1 MYKLL
6 LYLAC
11 SIPLLHVSLTSQA
24 QTADTLRSRG
34 LKTVTVTGQKPLIR
48 QEVDRLIYDL
58 QADPDSKGS
67 NLLEIMRKVPF
78 LSVDASGNLLLK
90 GNSSYK
96 VLINGKESGMFE
108 RDPAMVLRTI
118 PASTIQHIE
127 VITTPPS
134 KYDGEG
140 LTGIINIVTIRRKA
154 DGYNGTINISERFPA
169 NGPGAGGSFAM
180 KEGNLGISVYGGAGY
195 DRRPHARNDMQR
207 TAYAKVPIT
216 LLQEGDR
223 HNHRSNG
230 YFGTELSY
238 AVDTLH
244 LLTAQFNFNAYG
256 GAGEDQLLSRMIS
269 GGNVNQQYAMHSS
282 NNNHGNGMDA
292 GINYQITSPEHK
304 NNLITFS
311 YRYATNGRKQA
322 YEQQFTA
329 TINYD
334 ISGYLQDNDE
344 QFREHTLQA
353 DYVRTFRYFSMEAG
367 VKGIWRSNYS
377 DYLNAYL
384 SADPVSNGFDGQQ
397 RVFSVYNAYTFS
409 SKHWDLKAGLRAEQ
423 TFMEAS
429 WQSDSVRLHKQFLNL
444 IPSVVINRK
453 LGNNSSLN
461 LGISRRLKRPNI
473 YKLNPFKDRSNPSQE
488 SSGNP
493 ALRPT
498 LTTNVQ
504 LGYSWSGN
512 LSFNA
517 AVSYAFLNN
526 MFMEITSYD
535 TARNITT
542 TSIENN
548 VRGSGLGF
556 DYTINYPV
564 TKWLNLGINGN
575 AVYLSLDG
583 ASNAAPIALHRWNY
597 AINGNASVRLNKG
610 WKLNTSLN
618 ITGRNQA
625 SLQATNNAVTAITI
639 GGSKDLIKDKL
650 TCSAG
655 ISNPFQAY
663 RQNRTALSDKLF
675 TQYNNTQEYFRT
687 VNVSINYNFGRL
699 KQAIQKN
706 RRGIRNDDGN

>member
-1 MYKLL
+1 MHKLL
-6 LYLAC
+6 LYTAC
-11 SIPLLHVSLTSQA
+11 SISLLCVSLTSQA

-67 NLLEIMRKVPF
+67 SVLEIMRKVPF

-140 LTGIINIVTIRRKA
+140 LMGIINIVTIRRKA
-154 DGYNGTINISERFPA
+154 DGYNGTMNISERFPA
-169 NGPGAGGSFAM
+169 NGPGIGGSFAM
-180 KEGNLGISVYGGAGY
+180 KEGDLGISVYGGAGY
-195 DRRPHARNDMQR
+195 EYRPHARNDMQR
-207 TAYAKVPIT
+207 TAYAKIPVM

-223 HNHRSNG
+223 HHHRSNG
-230 YFGTELSY
+230 YLGTELSY
-238 AVDTLH
+238 AMDSLH

-256 GAGEDQLLSRMIS
+256 GAGEEQLFSRMLR
-269 GGNVNQQYAMHSS
+269 GGNVDQQYVMHSS

-292 GINYQITSPEHK
+292 GINYQITSPKYK
-304 NNLITFS
+304 NNLLTFS
-311 YRYATNGRKQA
+311 YRYATNGRKQG
-322 YEQQFTA
+322 YQQLFTD

-334 ISGYLQDNDE
+334 IPGYRQDNNE
-344 QFREHTLQA
+344 RFKEHTLQA
-353 DYVRTFRYFSMEAG
+353 DYVRTFRHFSMEAG
-367 VKGIWRSNYS
+367 MKGIWRSNYS
-377 DYLNAYL
+377 DYLNAYV
-384 SADPVSNGFDGQQ
+384 STDPITNGFDGQQ
-397 RVFSVYNAYTFS
+397 RVFSMYNAYTFS
-409 SKHWDLKAGLRAEQ
+409 SKYWELKGGVRVEQ

-429 WQSDSVRLHKQFLNL
+429 WQDDSARLHKQFLNL

-453 LGNNSSLN
+453 LGGNSSLN
-461 LGISRRLKRPNI
+461 LGVSRRLKRPNI

-504 LGYSWSGN
+504 LGYSWSGK
-512 LSFNA
+512 LSLNA

-542 TSIENN
+542 TIIENN
-548 VRGSGLGF
+548 VKGSGLGF

-564 TKWLNLGINGN
+564 TKWLHLSINGN

-583 ASNAAPIALHRWNY
+583 ASNAAPISLNRWNY
-597 AINGNASVRLNKG
+597 SVNGNASVRMNKG
-610 WKLNTSLN
+610 WKLTAAIN
-618 ITGRNQA
+618 ITGRNQV
-625 SLQATNNAVTAITI
+625 SLQTTSNAVTAVSL

-650 TCSAG
+650 SCSAT
-655 ISNPFQAY
+655 ISNPFPAY
-663 RQNRTALSDKLF
+663 RQNRTVLSDKLF
-675 TQYNNTQEYFRT
+675 TQSNNTQEYFRT
-687 VNVSINYNFGRL
+687 VNMSINYNFGRL